1 MNLREAVYRLVH
13 MQGVAHTTFNPYDP
27 GVVRIH
33 MIPPKFDIRKNT
45 PSIII
50 LNGMDIIPINLS
62 WAILFNIFIT
72 EVNRYDGREIT
83 DEDLNKIISRTISK
97 AHRVYPKTKT
107 SKLKEDLS
115 RIVDSLCAIAYGK
128 EVQEDIGYMSIGEY
142 APFMTAPHR
151 IDLMVSAMTKNGT
164 WHCNQKCLH
173 CYAAGQPQA
182 EVQELSTDEWKRII
196 YNCRKVGI
204 PQITFTGGEPT
215 MRDDLVELVNYSQW
229 FVTRL
234 NTNGVNLTSKL
245 CNQLYE
251 ASLDSVQITL
261 YSSVPEEHN
270 TLVGANNFDK
280 TVQGIKNALKAG
292 LNVSI
297 NTPLCKNNSDYVKTL
312 TFLDE
317 LGIKYVSC
325 SGLIVTGNACSEE
338 SKSTQLTENEL
349 VNILKSATDFCADK
363 HIEISFTSPGWVAE
377 SKLTELGLTIPT
389 CGACLS
395 NMAIA
400 PDGNVIPCQSWLA
413 SKASLGNM
421 LDKKWTD
428 IWNDSYCC
436 AIREFS
442 SSMKHICPLR
452 KD

>member
-1 MNLREAVYRLVH
+1 

-33 MIPPKFDIRKNT
+33 MIPPKFDIRQNT

-62 WAILFNIFIT
+62 WSILLNIFIT

-83 DEDLNKIISRTISK
+83 DKDLSKIVSRTLSK
-97 AHRVYPKTKT
+97 ARRVYPKTKK
-107 SKLKEDLS
+107 SILKEDLS

-151 IDLMVSAMTKNGT
+151 IDLMVSAMTKNGA

-182 EVQELSTDEWKRII
+182 EVQELSTDDWKRII
-196 YNCRKVGI
+196 DKCRKAGI

-234 NTNGVNLTSKL
+234 NTNGVKLTSEL

-251 ASLDSVQITL
+251 ASLDSIQITL

-270 TLVGANNFDK
+270 ALVGANNFDK
-280 TVQGIKNALKAG
+280 TIQGIKAALNAG

-297 NTPLCKNNSDYVKTL
+297 NTPLCKSNSNYVRTL
-312 TFLDE
+312 SFLDE

-338 SKSTQLTENEL
+338 SKRTQLTENEL
-349 VNILKSATDFCADK
+349 VDILKSATEFCADK
-363 HIEISFTSPGWVAE
+363 HIEISFTSPGWVSE
-377 SKLTELGLTIPT
+377 NKLAELGLIIPT

-395 NMAIA
+395 NMAVA
-400 PDGNVIPCQSWLA
+400 PDGNVIPCQSWLTGD
-413 SKASLGNM
+413 SSLGNM

-428 IWNDSYCC
+428 IWNDSFCR
-436 AIREFS
+436 AIRDFS